1 MEHENRIKK
10 LRQERGLSVQE
21 LADMIGK
28 NRATVYR
35 YENGDIENMSSK
47 AMHDLASVL
56 NTTPMYLMGVYDD
69 PYDYEE
75 DPDSILSEVPDS
87 FRREML
93 NQGKSVREIYNA
105 WQGIEP
111 SASEER
117 PIEPPTSAITDDQI
131 KAAFFNGADP
141 TLTKEEQDA
150 MWDEAKSFID
160 FKIQQRKRKENQ

>member
-105 WQGIEP
+105 WQGIEQ
-111 SASEER
+111 SAFEER
-117 PIEPPTSAITDDQI
+117 PIEPPTHTITDDQI

-150 MWDEAKSFID
+150 MWDEAKAFID

>member
-47 AMHDLASVL
+47 AMHDLASAL

-105 WQGIEP
+105 
-111 SASEER
+111 
-117 PIEPPTSAITDDQI
+117 
-131 KAAFFNGADP
+131 
-141 TLTKEEQDA
+141 
-150 MWDEAKSFID
+150 
-160 FKIQQRKRKENQ
+160 

>member
-93 NQGKSVREIYNA
+93 NQGKSVREIYSA

-117 PIEPPTSAITDDQI
+117 SIEPPTPAITDDQI

-150 MWDEAKSFID
+150 MWDEAKAFID

>member
-105 WQGIEP
+105 WQGIEQ

-117 PIEPPTSAITDDQI
+117 PIEPPAPAITDDQI

-150 MWDEAKSFID
+150 MWDEAKAFID

>member
-47 AMHDLASVL
+47 AMHDLASAL

>member
-47 AMHDLASVL
+47 AMHDLASAL

-105 WQGIEP
+105 WQGIEQ
-111 SASEER
+111 SAFEER
-117 PIEPPTSAITDDQI
+117 LVEPPTHTITDDQI

>member
-131 KAAFFNGADP
+131 KAAFFNGADL

-150 MWDEAKSFID
+150 MWDEAKAFID

>member
-47 AMHDLASVL
+47 AMHDLASAL

-93 NQGKSVREIYNA
+93 NQGKSVKEIYNA
-105 WQGIEP
+105 WQGIEQ
-111 SASEER
+111 SAFEER
-117 PIEPPTSAITDDQI
+117 LVEPPTHTITDDQI

-150 MWDEAKSFID
+150 MWDEAKAFID

>member
-47 AMHDLASVL
+47 AMHDLASSL

-111 SASEER
+111 SASEDR
-117 PIEPPTSAITDDQI
+117 PIEPPAPAITDDQI

-150 MWDEAKSFID
+150 MCDEAKAFID

>member
-111 SASEER
+111 SASEDR
-117 PIEPPTSAITDDQI
+117 PIEPPAPAITDDQI

-150 MWDEAKSFID
+150 MWDEAKAFID

>member
-1 MEHENRIKK
+1 
-10 LRQERGLSVQE
+10 
-21 LADMIGK
+21 MIGK

-47 AMHDLASVL
+47 AMQDLASAL

-93 NQGKSVREIYNA
+93 NQGKSVREIYNE
-105 WQGIEP
+105 WQGIEQ
-111 SASEER
+111 SAFEER
-117 PIEPPTSAITDDQI
+117 PLEPPTPAITDDQI

-150 MWDEAKSFID
+150 MWDEAKAFID

>member
-47 AMHDLASVL
+47 AMQDLASAL

-93 NQGKSVREIYNA
+93 NQGKSVREIYNE
-105 WQGIEP
+105 WQGIEQ
-111 SASEER
+111 SAFEER
-117 PIEPPTSAITDDQI
+117 PLEPPTPAITDDQI

-150 MWDEAKSFID
+150 MWDEAKAFID

>member
-47 AMHDLASVL
+47 AMQDLASAL

-105 WQGIEP
+105 WQGIEQ
-111 SASEER
+111 SSFEEHL
-117 PIEPPTSAITDDQI
+117 IEPPTPAITDDQI

-150 MWDEAKSFID
+150 MWDEAKAFID

>member
-117 PIEPPTSAITDDQI
+117 PIEPPTHAITDDQI

-150 MWDEAKSFID
+150 MWDEAKAFID

>member
-141 TLTKEEQDA
+141 TLTKEEQGA

>member
-150 MWDEAKSFID
+150 MWDEAKAFID

>member
-117 PIEPPTSAITDDQI
+117 PIEPPTPAITDDQI
-131 KAAFFNGADP
+131 KAAVFNGADP

-150 MWDEAKSFID
+150 MWDEAKAFID

>member
-105 WQGIEP
+105 WQGIEQ
-111 SASEER
+111 SAFEER
-117 PIEPPTSAITDDQI
+117 PLEPPTPAITDDQI

-150 MWDEAKSFID
+150 MWDEAKAFID

>member
-117 PIEPPTSAITDDQI
+117 PIEPPTHAITADQI

-150 MWDEAKSFID
+150 MWDEAKAFID

>member
-105 WQGIEP
+105 
-111 SASEER
+111 
-117 PIEPPTSAITDDQI
+117 
-131 KAAFFNGADP
+131 
-141 TLTKEEQDA
+141 
-150 MWDEAKSFID
+150 
-160 FKIQQRKRKENQ
+160 

>member
-117 PIEPPTSAITDDQI
+117 PIEPPSSAITDDQI

-141 TLTKEEQDA
+141 TLTQEEQDA
-150 MWDEAKSFID
+150 MWDEAKAFID

>member
-10 LRQERGLSVQE
+10 LRRERGLSVQE

-47 AMHDLASVL
+47 AMQDLASAL

-105 WQGIEP
+105 WQGIEQ
-111 SASEER
+111 SAFEEHL
-117 PIEPPTSAITDDQI
+117 IEPYSPIITDDQI

-150 MWDEAKSFID
+150 MWDEAKAFID

>member
-105 WQGIEP
+105 WQGIEQ
-111 SASEER
+111 SAFEER
-117 PIEPPTSAITDDQI
+117 PIEPPTPAITDDQI

-150 MWDEAKSFID
+150 MWDEAKAFID

>member
-47 AMHDLASVL
+47 AMQDLASAL

-105 WQGIEP
+105 WQGIEQ
-111 SASEER
+111 SAFEEHL
-117 PIEPPTSAITDDQI
+117 IEPYSPIITDDQI

-150 MWDEAKSFID
+150 MWDEAKAFID